1 MKSPLDW
8 KISPPASPF
17 GDLAISR
24 ETHGFASS
32 DYSEYA
38 FIGRRFSVVDETRMQ
53 LGDQRSVKERSHKCP
68 RNLTTGETT
77 ED

>member
-32 DYSEYA
+32 DYSEFA
-38 FIGRRFSVVDETRMQ
+38 FIGRRFSVVEGEESNLDTKGASRNGDTTATET
-53 LGDQRSVKERSHKCP
+53 
-68 RNLTTGETT
+68 
-77 ED
+77 